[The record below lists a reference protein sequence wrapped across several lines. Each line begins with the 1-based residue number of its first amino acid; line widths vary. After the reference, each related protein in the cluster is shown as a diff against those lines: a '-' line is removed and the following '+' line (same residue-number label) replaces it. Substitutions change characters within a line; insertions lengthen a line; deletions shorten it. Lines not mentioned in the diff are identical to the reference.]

1 MKVIRETCIAGKT
14 ILRAIRTVTSGNRK
28 NEKRAI
34 KKNPTKE
41 AVKKNNQ
48 RIAERK
54 LTMLLNHNFKNND
67 LHVTLTY
74 NREPSKEEAKDT
86 LTKFLRNL
94 RNYCKRNQI
103 EFKYIHVT
111 EYENKRIHHHVV
123 INNLDL
129 QVINKYWKVGF
140 VKVSMLDESGNYKK
154 LAEYLIKETSK
165 TFRNQDSPVK
175 QRYSCSRTIVT
186 PEIKK
191 ERVHERELYR
201 DIKPLKGYYV
211 DEDSIRRYEHAITK
225 AECLEY
231 IMISTEEE
239 PRLKK
244 WSKGQ
249 RYQLKYYPASKAY
262 AEEQMQIGE

>member
-1 MKVIRETCIAGKT
+1 MKVIRETCVAGKT

-28 NEKRAI
+28 NEKRAS
-34 KKNPTKE
+34 KKNETKA
-41 AVKKNNQ
+41 AVMKNNQ

-54 LTMLLNHNFKNND
+54 LTMLMNHNFRTND
-67 LHVTLTY
+67 LHVTVTY
-74 NREPSKEEAKDT
+74 NQEPSKEEAKNI
-86 LTKFLRNL
+86 LTNFLRNL
-94 RNYCKRNQI
+94 RNHCKRNNI

-111 EYENKRIHHHVV
+111 EYENKRIHHHIVMS
-123 INNLDL
+123 NLDL
-129 QVINKYWKVGF
+129 KVINKYWNAGF
-140 VKVSMLDESGNYKK
+140 VKVSMLDNSGNYKK

-165 TFRNQDSPVK
+165 TFRNPENPNK
-175 QRYSCSRTIVT
+175 QRYSCSRTIVA

-239 PRLKK
+239 PRLKR

-249 RYQLKYYPASKAY
+249 RCQLKYYPVSKAY
-262 AEEQMQIGE
+262 EEEQMQIK